1 MFVKIKVF
9 NMSDDSV
16 MLINGVEQ
24 EKDVT
29 VEFATS
35 IMHQYFGV
43 KECNCGDGS
52 KVTEKPANKNAR
64 LGNSY
69 WGFPENSEF
78 GLSDCGKVIKGGT
91 FMVNKAAI
99 LAAKPYE
106 KPKTAK
112 IAK

>member
-9 NMSDDSV
+9 SMSDDSV
-16 MLINGVEQ
+16 LLINGAEQ
-24 EKDVT
+24 EKEVT
-29 VEFATS
+29 VEYATS

-43 KECNCGDGS
+43 KACNCGDG
-52 KVTEKPANKNAR
+52 VTVSEKPASKTAR

-69 WGFPENSEF
+69 WAISENSEF

-99 LAAKPYE
+99 QAAKPYE
-106 KPKTAK
+106 KAKTVKAAK
-112 IAK
+112 